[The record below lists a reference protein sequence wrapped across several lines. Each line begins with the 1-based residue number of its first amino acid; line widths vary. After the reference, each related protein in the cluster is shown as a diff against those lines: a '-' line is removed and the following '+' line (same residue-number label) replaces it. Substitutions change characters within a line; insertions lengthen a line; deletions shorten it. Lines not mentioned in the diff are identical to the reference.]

1 MSDTHYELGNTQAG
15 RDAFN
20 VLQNLANAWDRFT
33 RLRGVLIQQKDN
45 DQTGDAVFEAIA
57 DRYDYSTGEEVA
69 VKQAAAAASFAEI
82 DSAFGAADAAITQM
96 LNRHL

>member
-1 MSDTHYELGNTQAG
+1 MSDMHYELGNTQAG

-20 VLQNLANAWDRFT
+20 ALQNLAAAWDRFT

-45 DQTGDAVFEAIA
+45 AETGDAVYAVIA
-57 DRYDYSTGEEVA
+57 ERYDYAGGDTA
-69 VKQAAAAASFAEI
+69 AKQAAANASFAEI
-82 DSAFGAADAAITQM
+82 NSAFGAADAAITQM